1 MSSGLESAS
10 REDLLALIGL
20 LQRQN
25 EELAAANERLT
36 ARVSELERK
45 HSEGCGRARCLTM

>member
-1 MSSGLESAS
+1 MPSGLESAS

-25 EELAAANERLT
+25 EELAAANGT
-36 ARVSELERK
+36 
-45 HSEGCGRARCLTM
+45 HSEGMRLIGDGV